1 MSKRFQTWV
10 ETWIEDNV
18 IPGAHVDIE
27 SDEARAERLT
37 EKMFA
42 EGAGEGFSKYE
53 MEEERGRV
61 LRVLQAMLAA
71 RVEFDIDRY
80 HLAWQLA
87 MEHEDGD

>member
-10 ETWIEDNV
+10 ETWVEDNIV
-18 IPGAHVDIE
+18 PGAHVDIE

-42 EGAGEGFSKYE
+42 EAAGEGFSKYE
-53 MEEERGRV
+53 IEEERKRV
-61 LRVLQAMLAA
+61 LRVVLAVVSSH
-71 RVEFDIDRY
+71 VEFDIDRY